1 MSYLSDF
8 EHTKL
13 DAHVFPGMVVETHS
27 ISDAS
32 AGKRRVLQTR
42 IWKVE
47 RLLGKGAT
55 FKVEYERE
63 LKALLEFSKP
73 KYKESAVFVEF
84 LGWFQDVESVYLA
97 MEYVPLGDLED
108 NVVKLGGK
116 ISEGEVKEITVQ
128 ILEGLKIMH
137 LESFVHRDLKPK
149 VECLSL
155 SSIAKLVVPFPP
167 GLSLTSFCGDES
179 RFPSKALYMS
189 DSGKDFIRKVI
200 VAHPSRRLTSGEALE
215 HEWTRPDSKIPDESI
230 GQLIAPNDHT
240 TKDTSESFGG
250 YNTDTHAG
258 LQSYGN
264 RSTRVATPAVHLT
277 APPKPLPSKYQQ
289 PTMEDESEPENIG
302 GDSAHEAGTQVL
314 PTKDGGIHG
323 ALPGQDEDL
332 VDQDHTIKP
341 TNRKARKATRI
352 GLAGT

>member
-1 MSYLSDF
+1 
-8 EHTKL
+8 
-13 DAHVFPGMVVETHS
+13 MVVETHS

-47 RLLGKGAT
+47 RLLGKGGFGEVRLETHEGGQRAVKRIWATGAT

-116 ISEGEVKEITVQ
+116 IGEGEVKEITVQ
-128 ILEGLKIMH
+128 ILEGLKIMQ

-149 VECLSL
+149 KVLVCRASPNWWVKLADFGLSKRRTEDTAFRTQTGTQAYMAL
-155 SSIAKLVVPFPP
+155 EILNYIPGHSEYTYAVDIWALGCIMYRLITGTVPFPP

-179 RFPSKALYMS
+179 RFPSKALCMS
-189 DSGKDFIRKVI
+189 DSGKGFIRKVI

-215 HEWTRPDSKIPDESI
+215 HEWTKLGKI
-230 GQLIAPNDHT
+230 
-240 TKDTSESFGG
+240 
-250 YNTDTHAG
+250 
-258 LQSYGN
+258 
-264 RSTRVATPAVHLT
+264 
-277 APPKPLPSKYQQ
+277 LPS
-289 PTMEDESEPENIG
+289 
-302 GDSAHEAGTQVL
+302 
-314 PTKDGGIHG
+314 
-323 ALPGQDEDL
+323 
-332 VDQDHTIKP
+332 
-341 TNRKARKATRI
+341 
-352 GLAGT
+352 